1 MRSRRAISVLLL
13 GILLLSTI
21 GSISM
26 AFNDPPGGGGTVN
39 GDWYVNDMR
48 SYSGVTINMVG
59 NLIINSTGI
68 LTLNNVYLRMNS
80 TVSTTYRIEVR
91 AGGQLYSLN
100 NTRITSGT
108 AYNYRFL
115 IQSGST
121 AQLQNTNITRCGVM
135 GGNSGNGIYIASD
148 NALLQNCNIDNG
160 YKGICIESARP
171 QILNCT
177 IRNNGYDG
185 IYVLGGFPTI
195 DGCNISRNGLTGGGG
210 YCGVSVENSN
220 STSYACRISNC
231 TFRDN
236 NLGVYFSLDSP
247 GILEN
252 CTVTNSSFFGVR
264 CFRSSPVIRQ
274 NNISKNLQHGIYMD
288 ESSPLIES
296 NTVNSNGNGAA
307 LSSGMYIL
315 TNGNPVIRGNNVS
328 SNTDTGINI
337 RAGCAP
343 TVVNNTV
350 NFNTDK
356 GIRFYYCGNALVAG
370 NSISFNYDGMIS
382 QGATPV
388 IIQNRIIGNQNDGL
402 SCDNSAISFEDN
414 NVSGTGMS
422 GIHASGSAILWVGNC
437 TFTGHNQYGISVDS
451 NSIVYLANGNFTDN
465 FNKAFQCDAAGT
477 LEWLVDRTAYIDGDF
492 ATIRGNITVVA
503 GGFLT
508 LSMAHLDINSGG
520 GIRRSLDV
528 SAGGRLDIEGCNI
541 TAYNPADNY
550 KFASMGFLD
559 IQNSTIEEA
568 GWTMSGV
575 GDSGGLFVGGGSAS
589 ITGSVLSRNFCG
601 LVIRSASARMTGSDI
616 IDSETCA
623 VDAQGSIL
631 TDINGTITGASQD
644 ILRLDSASRL
654 EMVGTTFDQARVVFG
669 DGASILNVSW
679 WLSVTVQWATAAPI
693 ASAAVNLSTSQG
705 MRLFSCI
712 TDNSGKIPV
721 QPVMQYSQVRAVKSV
736 YTPHMVNVTKV
747 ALSNLQ
753 QLTIDKNIGHVFTLS
768 DPTLPSIAISS
779 PADPSYIS
787 SHTVEIRGAAL
798 DPETGIAKVEV
809 SWSNATW
816 YPAWTTD
823 GFAHWNYTFQLI
835 EAAYTMTARAYN
847 TCGNVSSASVHIR
860 VMVSAPYLAV
870 DYPKEG
876 LLTNQSNITLLGLAS
891 MGANITA
898 SVSGGPDIQVVNNN
912 GSFSAPL
919 QLNEGHN
926 LITITA
932 RDAAGNINSTTRN
945 VTLDSIAPWIKLE
958 LPRVSY
964 SSQLAAEVNGTTD
977 ASSLTINGML
987 VNISGGSFSRSV
999 TLGTGA
1005 GVTNTSIDVVARD
1018 NAGNINR
1025 TTVYVLRDLTPPDI
1039 RLSSPSKDVT
1049 LTTHAS
1055 INFTGTT
1062 EAGAVLTIDDAPVQ
1076 LDAGGNFSVML
1087 ELTEGTNIIVLKAVD
1102 FAGNFKIVRRTV
1114 QLDTMPPPLTVM
1126 APIDGLRTVN
1136 ESVDLLGATE
1146 QGAKV
1151 LVNGEEVQ
1159 VGPDG
1164 NFSKGGMTLSL
1175 GTNNITVSARD
1186 QAGNIQNISLKVT
1199 RDEPPIIPPPNVTP
1213 GPEKGLFEMG
1223 IPFYLLLAIV
1233 LGGAGA
1239 AGWVVAAGR
1248 RDRRMAEREASRPK
1262 GAKPSRK
1269 MMSPTEMDLARKEGY
1284 RPADRPRTAEEMYG
1298 DDYKRWASG
1307 SRQSAVGSREG
1318 GREPA
1323 VGAYY
1328 TPPME
1333 AATPPVRHHRTAQ
1346 PERAGPPPAQE
1357 LSWEKVDEEQQAEGN
1372 GQQGMDDPAP
1382 GTAGDRSRLGE
1393 EASAEASRARPPA
1406 PAVLQQA
1413 DVSWAA
1419 DGSVPEGELEPATVV
1434 DTSPDEVKAPAEQ
1447 PQHDTRTKKVD
1458 SDIDDL
1464 LNRIGEASKKK

>member
-1 MRSRRAISVLLL
+1 MSSRRVISVLLL
-13 GILLLSTI
+13 GILLLSVL
-21 GSISM
+21 GPISM
-26 AFNDPPGGGGTVN
+26 AFNDPPSGGGTVN
-39 GDWYVNDMR
+39 GDWYVSDTR
-48 SYSGVTINMVG
+48 SYTGVTINMVG
-59 NLIINSTGI
+59 NLIINSTGV
-68 LTLNNVYLRMNS
+68 LTLNNVFLRINS
-80 TVSTTYRIEVR
+80 TLATTYRIEVR
-91 AGGQLYSLN
+91 AGGQLYTQN
-100 NTRITSGT
+100 NTRITAGT

-121 AQLQNTNITRCGVM
+121 AQLANTNITRCGVM

-148 NALLQNCNIDNG
+148 NVVIQNCNIDNG
-160 YKGICIESARP
+160 YKGICIEYASP

-177 IRNNGYDG
+177 IRNHGYDG
-185 IYVLGGFPTI
+185 IYAVSSFPTI
-195 DGCNISRNGLTGGGG
+195 DGCNITRNGLTGGGG
-210 YCGVSVENSN
+210 YAGVSVENSN
-220 STSYACRISNC
+220 STTSVCRISNC

-288 ESSPLIES
+288 ESSPLVAN
-296 NTVNSNGNGAA
+296 NTVNSNGNGAS

-315 TNGNPVIRGNNVS
+315 TNGKPVIRGNNVS

-343 TVVNNTV
+343 LVVNNTV

-356 GIRFYYCGNALVAG
+356 GIRFYYSGNALVAG
-370 NSISFNYDGMIS
+370 NSISFNYDGMMA
-382 QGATPV
+382 QGAMPV
-388 IIQNRIIGNQNDGL
+388 IAQNRIIGNQNDGL
-402 SCDNSAISFEDN
+402 SCDNSAITFEDN
-414 NVSGTGMS
+414 NVSGTAMS
-422 GIHASGSAILWVGNC
+422 GIHASNGAILVVGNC

-451 NSIVYLANGNFTDN
+451 NSYVSLVNGNFTDN

-477 LEWLVDRTAYIDGDF
+477 LDWMVDRTAYIDGDF
-492 ATIRGNITVVA
+492 ATIRGNISVVA

-508 LSMAHLDINSGG
+508 LSLAHLDINSG

-550 KFASMGFLD
+550 KFASRGFLD
-559 IQNSTIEEA
+559 IRNSTIEEA
-568 GWTMSGV
+568 GWTMGGA
-575 GDSGGLFVGGGSAS
+575 GDSGGLFIGGGFAS
-589 ITGSVLSRNFCG
+589 ITGSALSRNFCG
-601 LVIRSASARMTGSDI
+601 LVLRSASARMEGSDI

-623 VDAQGSIL
+623 VDAQGSVL
-631 TDINGTITGASQD
+631 TDVNGTITGPSQD

-654 EMVGTTFDQARVVFG
+654 EMVGTTFDQARVVFQ
-669 DGASILNVSW
+669 DGASVLNVSW
-679 WLSVTVQWATAAPI
+679 WFSVTVQWASAAPI
-693 ASAAVNLSTSQG
+693 AGAAVNLSTSQG
-705 MRLFSCI
+705 MRIFSCI
-712 TDNSGKIPV
+712 TDSSGKIPS
-721 QPVMQYSQVRAVKSV
+721 QPVMQYSQVRAVKSA
-736 YTPHMVNVTKV
+736 YTPHQVNVTKV
-747 ALSNLQ
+747 ALSNVQ
-753 QLTIDKNIGHVFTLS
+753 QLTIDRNIGHVFTLS
-768 DPTLPSIAISS
+768 DPTLPSVAISS
-779 PADPSYIS
+779 PVDPSYIA
-787 SHTVEIRGAAL
+787 SHTVEICGTAL

-809 SWSNATW
+809 SWNNATW
-816 YPAWTTD
+816 YQAFTSD
-823 GFAHWNYTFQLI
+823 GYARWNYTFQLI

-847 TCGNVSSASVHIR
+847 TCGNVSAASVHIR

-898 SVSGGPDIQVVNNN
+898 SISGGPDIQVVNNN

-926 LITITA
+926 LVTVTA
-932 RDAAGNINSTTRN
+932 RDAAGNTNSTTRN

-964 SSQLAAEVNGTTD
+964 SSQLASEVNGTTD
-977 ASSLTINGML
+977 ADELTINGML

-999 TLGTGA
+999 TLSTGA

-1018 NAGNINR
+1018 IAGNINR

-1039 RLSSPSKDVT
+1039 RLLAPSKEVT
-1049 LTTHAS
+1049 LTTQAP

-1076 LDAGGNFSVML
+1076 LDAGGNFSVMV
-1087 ELTEGTNIIVLKAVD
+1087 ELSEGTNIIVLKAVD
-1102 FAGNFKIVRRTV
+1102 LAGNFKIVRRTV
-1114 QLDTMPPPLTVM
+1114 QLDTMPPPLTVT

-1136 ESVDLLGATE
+1136 DSVDLLGATE

-1164 NFSKGGMTLSL
+1164 NFSKGGMTLVL

-1199 RDEPPIIPPPNVTP
+1199 RDEPPIIPPVNVTP

-1262 GAKPSRK
+1262 GARPSKK
-1269 MMSPTEMDLARKEGY
+1269 MLSPTEMDLARKEGY

-1307 SRQSAVGSREG
+1307 SRQSAVGSREPG
-1318 GREPA
+1318 

-1333 AATPPVRHHRTAQ
+1333 AAAPPVRHHRTAQ
-1346 PERAGPPPAQE
+1346 PERAGPPPAKE
-1357 LSWEKVDEEQQAEGN
+1357 LNWEKVENERV
-1372 GQQGMDDPAP
+1372 P
-1382 GTAGDRSRLGE
+1382 GAGGRVPGE
-1393 EASAEASRARPPA
+1393 TDGVQDAG
-1406 PAVLQQA
+1406 
-1413 DVSWAA
+1413 VSWAA
-1419 DGSVPEGELEPATVV
+1419 DGNIPEGDFEQATGV
-1434 DTSPDEVKAPAEQ
+1434 DVGGGEAPAPTASQQ
-1447 PQHDTRTKKVD
+1447 PDAGTKKVD

-1464 LNRIGEASKKK
+1464 LKRIGEASKKK